1 MLLFWFFALGCRCL
15 YHSSMLLHKLW
26 HRNSRLQSWKIKC
39 KKNKVLPCLPYCLLP
54 LNMYIPIFP
63 TTSSNNIQQINHKPF
78 SLFVL
83 LIRQYTLLLEL
94 CSLDLGPFVKNRL
107 LIALLMGP
115 FKKVITT
122 MMMTLSW
129 MTVCLKGLNDRC
141 PHSSKSAEFIQINWK
156 LHFPRIWKG
165 KITRPFS
172 NLVPHCFYHI
182 GQFGHKTNYSTE
194 DQQDKSCA
202 P

>member
-1 MLLFWFFALGCRCL
+1 
-15 YHSSMLLHKLW
+15 MLLHKLW

-63 TTSSNNIQQINHKPF
+63 TTRSNNIQQINHKPF

-122 MMMTLSW
+122 TMMTISW

-156 LHFPRIWKG
+156 LHLPRIWKKG
-165 KITRPFS
+165 ENYTSIFKISATLD
-172 NLVPHCFYHI
+172 NLDI
-182 GQFGHKTNYSTE
+182 KLKTIATVL
-194 DQQDKSCA
+194 KIKKKVLA
-202 P
+202 PKVQVSLK